1 MFTKDKKFISGMFDE
16 ISPTYDKLNH
26 LFSVNQDKRW
36 RRLAIKQLQKRGFKP
51 KYILDLAAGSGDL
64 GVEFLKLNPE
74 KIFSAD
80 ISLEMLR
87 INGEKN
93 QDQRN
98 ILIKAEAE
106 RLPFPDNFFDIAGI
120 SFGIRNF
127 EKLEI
132 CVKEIHRVLKKGGIL
147 LVIEMFR
154 PEKKKIIHS
163 IFDFYFSKLVPRI
176 GNKLSKSTYAY
187 NYLFNSVNTFKS
199 VDEYCGILEASGY
212 KIEYKKNNFLGIVN
226 TVFAKKI

>member
-26 LFSVNQDKRW
+26 LFSANQDKRW
-36 RRLAIKQLQKRGFKP
+36 RRLAIRQLQKRGFVP
-51 KYILDLAAGSGDL
+51 ENILDLAAGSGDL

-74 KIFSAD
+74 KIFSVD
-80 ISLEMLR
+80 ISLEMLK

-93 QDQRN
+93 PDNRN
-98 ILIKAEAE
+98 VLLKAEAE
-106 RLPFPDNFFDIAGI
+106 RLPFSDNYFDLAGI

-127 EKLEI
+127 EKLES

-154 PEKKKIIHS
+154 PEKKNIVHG
-163 IFDFYFSKLVPRI
+163 IFDFYFSKLVPRL
-176 GNKLSKSTYAY
+176 GNKLSRSTYAY

-199 VDEYCGILEASGY
+199 ANEYCGILKEAGY
-212 KIEYKKNNFLGIVN
+212 EIDYKKNNFLGIVN
-226 TVFAKKI
+226 TVLAQKI

>member
-1 MFTKDKKFISGMFDE
+1 MFTKDKKFISGMFDA

-26 LFSVNQDKRW
+26 LFSANQDKRW
-36 RRLAIKQLQKRGFKP
+36 RRLAIKQLQKRGFTP
-51 KYILDLAAGSGDL
+51 KNILDLAAGSGDL

-80 ISLEMLR
+80 ISIEMLK

-93 QDQRN
+93 PDTRN
-98 ILIKAEAE
+98 ILLKAEAE
-106 RLPFPDNFFDIAGI
+106 RLPFPDNFFDLVGI

-127 EKLEI
+127 ERLET

-147 LVIEMFR
+147 MVIEMFR
-154 PEKKKIIHS
+154 PEKKNIVHS
-163 IFDFYFSKLVPRI
+163 IFDFYFSKLVPRL

-199 VDEYCGILEASGY
+199 VNEYCRILEEAGY
-212 KIEYKKNNFLGIVN
+212 EIDYKKNNFLGIVN
-226 TVFAKKI
+226 TVLARKI